1 MDWFLYDNGLRHER
15 VKTSQKGIRVLL
27 PTKMLQRLPIALA
40 QVQAGNRYENLPNE
54 IRQIVYSLY
63 QAKRISKTVYNT
75 LLKSLY
81 DE

>member
-1 MDWFLYDNGLRHER
+1 MDWFLYDNDLRHER

-63 QAKRISKTVYNT
+63 QAKRISKIVYNT